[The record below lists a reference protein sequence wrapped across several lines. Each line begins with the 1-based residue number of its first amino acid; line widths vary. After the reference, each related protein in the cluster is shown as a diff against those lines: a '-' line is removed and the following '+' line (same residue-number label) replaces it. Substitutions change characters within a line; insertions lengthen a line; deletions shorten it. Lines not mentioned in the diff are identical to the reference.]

1 MDRFVLLFSGFGLLL
16 CSGTTVAQ
24 STPSASTPVSMAS
37 VATAPT
43 VVQLK
48 RRNAGTYYVPSLIEG
63 FGATNLLVDTGSSH
77 LVISQDMLESLKA
90 QKRAEFVRDLRGVM
104 ADGSARVVP
113 VYRISS
119 LRLGQACWIHDIE
132 AAVFPRKSR
141 PILGMSTLAQLAPF
155 TLSTDPATLS
165 LSRCLSAPKAVVAGG
180 GGASGT
186 EIAAAP

>member
-1 MDRFVLLFSGFGLLL
+1 MDRFVLLISCIGLLL
-16 CSGTTVAQ
+16 GTG
-24 STPSASTPVSMAS
+24 PSAAQTSPGPSTPVSLAS
-37 VATAPT
+37 VATVPT
-43 VVQLK
+43 VVKLK
-48 RRNAGTYYVPSLIEG
+48 RRSAGTYYVPSLIEG
-63 FGATNLLVDTGSSH
+63 VGAANLLVDTGSSH
-77 LVISQDMLESLKA
+77 LVINQDMLETLKA

-119 LRLGQACWIHDIE
+119 LRLGQSCWIHDIE

-155 TLSTDPATLS
+155 TLSTEPPTLS
-165 LSRCLSAPKAVVAGG
+165 LSRCLSAPKAVMAG
-180 GGASGT
+180 GGASAR